1 MKINNLNLK
10 ITSTQQLR
18 EWFLENH
25 DKVNEL
31 WISIK
36 LGKPCDDGNLYYI
49 DAVEQAL
56 CFGWIDTTKKK
67 YDDIIIQKFTPRRKK
82 SNWTELNKER
92 CRRLNKLGLMHQS
105 GYKLCHQYLNEQFV
119 IDDQIMNLIK
129 SDEESFQNFKKLPNL
144 YVRIRIDNIQSY
156 KHNPVLFKN
165 RLTKFLDYTKKNKLY
180 GLWNDY
186 ERLTKY

>member
-10 ITSTQQLR
+10 ITSTQQLK

-36 LGKPCDDGNLYYI
+36 FGKPIDDGNLYYI

-67 YDDIIIQKFTPRRKK
+67 YNDIIIQKFTPRCKN

-119 IDDQIMNLIK
+119 IDNQIMNLII
-129 SDEESFQNFKKLPNL
+129 SDEVTFQNFKKLPNL

-156 KHNPVLFKN
+156 KHDPVLFKN
-165 RLTKFLDYTKKNKLY
+165 RLIKFLNYTKKNKLY
-180 GLWNDY
+180 GMWNDY

>member
-1 MKINNLNLK
+1 MKINNLNLN

-36 LGKPCDDGNLYYI
+36 FGKRCDDGNLYYI

-67 YDDIIIQKFTPRRKK
+67 YNDIIIQKFTPRRKN

-92 CRRLNKLGLMHQS
+92 CRRLNKLGLMQES

-119 IDDQIMNLIK
+119 IDNQIMNLIK
-129 SDEESFQNFKKLPNL
+129 SDEETFQNFKKLPNL
-144 YVRIRIDNIQSY
+144 YVRIKIDNIQSY
-156 KHNPVLFKN
+156 KHDPVLFKN
-165 RLTKFLDYTKKNKLY
+165 RLTKFLNYTKKNKLY
-180 GLWNDY
+180 GMWNDY

>member
-1 MKINNLNLK
+1 MKINNLNLN

-18 EWFLENH
+18 EWFLENN

-36 LGKPCDDGNLYYI
+36 FGKPIDDGNLYYI

-67 YDDIIIQKFTPRRKK
+67 YNDIIIQKFTPRRKN

-92 CRRLNKLGLMHQS
+92 CRRLNKLGLMHES

-119 IDDQIMNLIK
+119 IDNQIMNLIK
-129 SDEESFQNFKKLPNL
+129 SDEETFQNFKKLPNL

-156 KHNPVLFKN
+156 KHDPVLFKN
-165 RLTKFLDYTKKNKLY
+165 RLTKFLNYTKKNKLY
-180 GLWNDY
+180 GMWNDY

>member
-1 MKINNLNLK
+1 MKINNLNLN

-36 LGKPCDDGNLYYI
+36 FGKPIDDGNLYYI

-67 YDDIIIQKFTPRRKK
+67 YNDIVIQKFTPRRKN

-92 CRRLNKLGLMHQS
+92 CRRLNKLGLMHQY
-105 GYKLCHQYLNEQFV
+105 GYKLCHQYLNEEFV
-119 IDDQIMNLIK
+119 IDNQIMNLIK
-129 SDEESFQNFKKLPNL
+129 SDEETFQNFKKLPDL

-156 KHNPVLFKN
+156 KDNPVLFKN
-165 RLTKFLDYTKKNKLY
+165 WLTKFLNYTKKNKLY
-180 GLWNDY
+180 GMWNDY

>member
-1 MKINNLNLK
+1 MKINNLNLN

-36 LGKPCDDGNLYYI
+36 FGKPIDDGNLYYI

-67 YDDIIIQKFTPRRKK
+67 YNDIIIQKFTPRRKN

-92 CRRLNKLGLMHQS
+92 CRRLNKLGLMHES

-119 IDDQIMNLIK
+119 IDNQIMNLIK
-129 SDEESFQNFKKLPNL
+129 SDEETFQNFKKLPNL

-156 KHNPVLFKN
+156 KHDPVLFKN
-165 RLTKFLDYTKKNKLY
+165 RLTKFLNYTKKNKLY
-180 GLWNDY
+180 GMWNDY

>member
-1 MKINNLNLK
+1 MKINNLNLN

-36 LGKPCDDGNLYYI
+36 LGKPIDDGNLYYI

-67 YDDIIIQKFTPRRKK
+67 YNDIIIQKFTPRRKN

-105 GYKLCHQYLNEQFV
+105 GLKLCHQYLNEEFV
-119 IDDQIMNLIK
+119 IDNQIMNLIK
-129 SDEESFQNFKKLPNL
+129 SDQETFQNFKKLPNL

-156 KHNPVLFKN
+156 KHDQVLFKN
-165 RLTKFLDYTKKNKLY
+165 RLIKFLNNTQKNKLY
-180 GLWNDY
+180 GMWNDY